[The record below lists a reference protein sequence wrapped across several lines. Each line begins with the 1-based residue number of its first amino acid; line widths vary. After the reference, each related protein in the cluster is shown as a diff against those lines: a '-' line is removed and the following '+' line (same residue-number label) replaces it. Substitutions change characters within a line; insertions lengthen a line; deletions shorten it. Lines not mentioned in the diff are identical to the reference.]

1 MAELDQLLRDSFARV
16 AEQTTTPARDSAD
29 IADLIRQR
37 VASGDAGAS
46 ATSATA
52 PGWGGVGFAGVLGAI
67 GVVAV
72 VGVAGAALGV
82 SGLLGR
88 PVVDEVSSAGA
99 VLIATADAHLCAGG
113 EVIGTL
119 PADTRV
125 FATARSDDGA
135 WVGVRNPSTL
145 TATIWFPAD
154 LVVIDDVSG
163 VGTLPTGGACP
174 SFASAPV
181 APVPPVNAPVP
192 VESAAPAPQPGPAPQ
207 PVPQV
212 PSDTTPP
219 TIGSLTA
226 NPLTV
231 YNTQATTL
239 TTAASD
245 GVGVTGVLISWSGA
259 HSGSGS
265 MTLVGGQWTFTW
277 STTANTYGAVTF
289 TARAIDAAGNQ
300 SGPSQVVVTH
310 SFFG

>member
-46 ATSATA
+46 APSATA
-52 PGWGGVGFAGVLGAI
+52 PGWGGVGLAGVLGAI

-72 VGVAGAALGV
+72 VGVAGAALGA

-99 VLIATADAHLCAGG
+99 VLVATADAHLCAGG

-125 FATARSDDGA
+125 FATARSADGA

-145 TATIWFPAD
+145 AGTIWFPAD
-154 LVVIDDVSG
+154 LVVADGSG
-163 VGTLPTGGACP
+163 FGTLPTGGACP

-181 APVPPVNAPVP
+181 APVAAPAP
-192 VESAAPAPQPGPAPQ
+192 VESPAPAPQPGPAPQ

-212 PSDTTPP
+212 PSDTTAP
-219 TIGSLTA
+219 TIGPLTA
-226 NPLTV
+226 SPTTV
-231 YNTQATTL
+231 YNTEATTL
-239 TTAASD
+239 TTTASD

-265 MTLVGGQWTFTW
+265 MSPVGGQWKFTW
-277 STTANTYGAVTF
+277 STTANTFGAVTF
-289 TARAIDAAGNQ
+289 TVRAIDAAGNQ